1 MKELVQGC
9 RSACQGVAYL
19 SWLSRVCAVLAV
31 TFAATLAHAQT
42 DNGVEPY
49 EEFGKKLRA
58 AEEITP
64 LKSDLFG
71 DKVSLYNGSTE
82 FNVVD
87 VSVPGN
93 GALPVEFR
101 RRLVIEDRRKDPGNI
116 GGLGDWDLDVPYI
129 EGTFTQQNGWVI
141 DNNDSPDTARCTN
154 QRLPYVRVS
163 NLTYKPD
170 ASVIWDGNHLHIPGV
185 ADDELLK
192 NTEAKLPAIADGNT
206 YPWVTKGFVRLS
218 CLGNTANGYPGQG
231 FVAVTPSGVRY
242 TFNWGVTRTAPTLK
256 LGKNQLVTRSRI
268 YLLATRIE
276 DRFGNWVTYTYSGDQ
291 LTRIDA
297 SDGRAITIGWS
308 GSTISSVTSAAG
320 VWNYYY
326 TAGAL
331 STVRQPDA
339 SQWNYSTI
347 SGSMITV
354 KGGFPDDY
362 VPPNT
367 HCQMEMDPNTGDFVY
382 GVGAPSGAMGVFH
395 FTYMRHYRNY
405 IPLSCIDGNS
415 YHLYPDVDAFFDNFA
430 LQSKQV
436 TGAGLSTLNWTYDY
450 GSVTGSY
457 FTPSVPGPWPSG
469 AESYVP
475 QGTCSTCSVSKT
487 VTVTGPDEITKYAFG
502 VQYARNEGRLL
513 QTEYDTASGTAVKTV
528 STTYVDDSEM
538 AAQPFPENAGLS
550 VLPSYKNP
558 MVGRIRPTRSTTTVQ
573 DGDSYTWL
581 AEAFDAFAQST
592 KIMRYNSIAGQTAVE
607 EQITYLNDLPHW
619 VIGLRTQLDN
629 LTTGETVNKDV
640 YDLTKVTLS
649 QRWRF
654 GQLVK
659 SYAFNGQGLLT
670 SFTDGNSYT
679 TILGDYKGG
688 IPRDITYQDNSHQ
701 RLEVDDMGRIIQVTD
716 QLSAVTKY
724 GYDSLGRMTR
734 IDYPA
739 GDEVAWYPKVYT
751 YDYVTGAE
759 RGLGAGHWRRT
770 MSKGNAT
777 TVTYFDAMLRPVLV
791 DSSINGDG
799 SSHSNVRSDYDW
811 RGQKTFASYAV
822 GGQPDLGAISSGTNS
837 VYDILGRVTQVQ
849 QASELGTLTTTMEHL
864 SGARTRITDPKQ
876 YVTTR
881 TFQVFD
887 QPSED
892 AVIQV
897 VAPEG
902 VTQTIVRDVYGNPLS
917 ITQSG
922 LYGTESD
929 SVTKALVYDSFHRL
943 CRTIEPES
951 GSEVTDYDGANN
963 VKWTASGLTINGGG
977 SVCGRDQVADA
988 AKTVRNYDQL
998 NRLWTILPPVGT
1010 QSTTY
1015 HYFATGPLQQADSG
1029 ITTWIADRNKLGQLK
1044 SETLAVNGNGSSVIR
1059 YTHDA
1064 YGSTRM
1070 VGYPDGTVVDYAPD
1084 ALGRPTQAGGYATN
1098 VSYFPD
1104 GDIQHFV
1111 YGNGAEYLAQK
1122 NARQLL
1128 SNFTYAKGSA
1138 LNVSEDISYDG
1149 NGNIGS
1155 INDLAGGVRS
1165 KSFGYDGLNRLTNAQ
1180 APAMWGTE
1188 TYTYD
1193 PINNLRTRLAAGQTY
1208 TYNYDATNRL
1218 ANISQGSSPVVTLQ
1232 YDNKGNV
1239 SNRNGATLHFD
1250 EKNQLLDIPGYDTY
1264 GYDASGRRVV
1274 RTPAGGQGSV
1284 YYFYTDAGQFL
1295 YQFDAATTKATA
1307 YIYLGKKL
1315 IARNESYNTTVRGY
1329 VDGVYVDGS
1338 NNAYVAGWACSSGIA
1353 SSINVDLYVGGPAG
1367 SGIALGRYLANQSS
1381 EAAVASACGV
1391 GAGSFRFSI
1400 PLTAAN
1406 RSQYVGQNIYVYGIS
1421 PVGNGNPALTNSGN
1435 YVVPASPNA
1444 PPQPASLTATLAGD
1458 LTSISVTWAGSSG
1471 ATSYTLQQ
1479 NVSNGGWAPAY
1490 SGSGTS
1496 YVLSNPADG
1505 DYAYRVQACKS
1516 SDCSLFVIS
1525 NTVSVRHIP
1534 LAPATISVP
1543 ATSNGPLAVSWAA
1556 SAYAT
1561 SYTLEQSINGQA
1573 WAAIYSGSAISTSF
1587 SASATGSYTFRVK
1600 ACNTNGCSTQYTT
1613 SSSVA
1618 VTIPPGSA
1626 PTLSSPS
1633 GSTTGS
1639 YTVSWTAV
1647 TGATYYNLQEQV
1659 GGNWSTVQSNSA
1671 TSWGASGRGNGTY
1684 GYRVQACNAGG
1695 CSGWS
1700 GVSST
1705 TILLPPSPAPS
1716 ISAPGSNTTGSYG
1729 ISWNSN
1735 ATATYYQLWQLNPG
1749 SGWAVVQSTGATSWS
1764 VSGKTSGN
1772 YQYYVT
1778 ACNASGCSA
1787 ASATATV
1794 TVLLPP
1800 ASAPSPSVPSNST
1813 NGSYTVSWNAVTDGA
1828 SYTLQESVN
1837 GGGWATVQANGAT
1850 AWSTGGRGNASYGYR
1865 VQACNAS
1872 GCGPWSG
1879 TATVTVLLPPP
1890 APAWVQAPSYVH
1902 GQQYYIT
1909 WASSSTAT
1917 SYNVIRKNLDNGNTA
1932 VYTSTSATT
1941 VTIPIPGA
1949 TQSIQWGAQA
1959 CNASG
1964 CSGTTNAPNI
1974 TNTDPPGPIN

>member
-1 MKELVQGC
+1 MAMPCGP
-9 RSACQGVAYL
+9 SGFG
-19 SWLSRVCAVLAV
+19 RV
-31 TFAATLAHAQT
+31 
-42 DNGVEPY
+42 
-49 EEFGKKLRA
+49 
-58 AEEITP
+58 
-64 LKSDLFG
+64 
-71 DKVSLYNGSTE
+71 
-82 FNVVD
+82 
-87 VSVPGN
+87 
-93 GALPVEFR
+93 
-101 RRLVIEDRRKDPGNI
+101 
-116 GGLGDWDLDVPYI
+116 
-129 EGTFTQQNGWVI
+129 TQQNGWVI

-206 YPWVTKGFVRLS
+206 YPWV
-218 CLGNTANGYPGQG
+218 
-231 FVAVTPSGVRY
+231 
-242 TFNWGVTRTAPTLK
+242 
-256 LGKNQLVTRSRI
+256 
-268 YLLATRIE
+268 
-276 DRFGNWVTYTYSGDQ
+276 
-291 LTRIDA
+291 
-297 SDGRAITIGWS
+297 
-308 GSTISSVTSAAG
+308 
-320 VWNYYY
+320 
-326 TAGAL
+326 
-331 STVRQPDA
+331 
-339 SQWNYSTI
+339 
-347 SGSMITV
+347 
-354 KGGFPDDY
+354 
-362 VPPNT
+362 
-367 HCQMEMDPNTGDFVY
+367 
-382 GVGAPSGAMGVFH
+382 
-395 FTYMRHYRNY
+395 
-405 IPLSCIDGNS
+405 
-415 YHLYPDVDAFFDNFA
+415 
-430 LQSKQV
+430 
-436 TGAGLSTLNWTYDY
+436 
-450 GSVTGSY
+450 
-457 FTPSVPGPWPSG
+457 
-469 AESYVP
+469 
-475 QGTCSTCSVSKT
+475 
-487 VTVTGPDEITKYAFG
+487 
-502 VQYARNEGRLL
+502 
-513 QTEYDTASGTAVKTV
+513 
-528 STTYVDDSEM
+528 
-538 AAQPFPENAGLS
+538 
-550 VLPSYKNP
+550 
-558 MVGRIRPTRSTTTVQ
+558 
-573 DGDSYTWL
+573 
-581 AEAFDAFAQST
+581 
-592 KIMRYNSIAGQTAVE
+592 
-607 EQITYLNDLPHW
+607 
-619 VIGLRTQLDN
+619 
-629 LTTGETVNKDV
+629 
-640 YDLTKVTLS
+640 
-649 QRWRF
+649 
-654 GQLVK
+654 
-659 SYAFNGQGLLT
+659 
-670 SFTDGNSYT
+670 
-679 TILGDYKGG
+679 
-688 IPRDITYQDNSHQ
+688 
-701 RLEVDDMGRIIQVTD
+701 
-716 QLSAVTKY
+716 
-724 GYDSLGRMTR
+724 
-734 IDYPA
+734 
-739 GDEVAWYPKVYT
+739 
-751 YDYVTGAE
+751 
-759 RGLGAGHWRRT
+759 
-770 MSKGNAT
+770 
-777 TVTYFDAMLRPVLV
+777 
-791 DSSINGDG
+791 
-799 SSHSNVRSDYDW
+799 
-811 RGQKTFASYAV
+811 
-822 GGQPDLGAISSGTNS
+822 
-837 VYDILGRVTQVQ
+837 
-849 QASELGTLTTTMEHL
+849 
-864 SGARTRITDPKQ
+864 TDPKQ

-977 SVCGRDQVADA
+977 SVCGRDQ
-988 AKTVRNYDQL
+988 
-998 NRLWTILPPVGT
+998 
-1010 QSTTY
+1010 
-1015 HYFATGPLQQADSG
+1015 
-1029 ITTWIADRNKLGQLK
+1029 
-1044 SETLAVNGNGSSVIR
+1044 
-1059 YTHDA
+1059 
-1064 YGSTRM
+1064 
-1070 VGYPDGTVVDYAPD
+1070 
-1084 ALGRPTQAGGYATN
+1084 
-1098 VSYFPD
+1098 
-1104 GDIQHFV
+1104 
-1111 YGNGAEYLAQK
+1111 
-1122 NARQLL
+1122 
-1128 SNFTYAKGSA
+1128 
-1138 LNVSEDISYDG
+1138 
-1149 NGNIGS
+1149 
-1155 INDLAGGVRS
+1155 
-1165 KSFGYDGLNRLTNAQ
+1165 
-1180 APAMWGTE
+1180 
-1188 TYTYD
+1188 
-1193 PINNLRTRLAAGQTY
+1193 
-1208 TYNYDATNRL
+1208 
-1218 ANISQGSSPVVTLQ
+1218 
-1232 YDNKGNV
+1232 
-1239 SNRNGATLHFD
+1239 
-1250 EKNQLLDIPGYDTY
+1250 
-1264 GYDASGRRVV
+1264 
-1274 RTPAGGQGSV
+1274 
-1284 YYFYTDAGQFL
+1284 
-1295 YQFDAATTKATA
+1295 
-1307 YIYLGKKL
+1307 
-1315 IARNESYNTTVRGY
+1315 VRGY